1 MILIGTKVALMMEY
15 MFSKKADI
23 IQEINNQKKK
33 TLEVSLHFQIYLMIF
48 ILTLNPVDS

>member
-1 MILIGTKVALMMEY
+1 MEY

-33 TLEVSLHFQIYLMIF
+33 NTRSIPTFSNIFDDIYID
-48 ILTLNPVDS
+48 TKSC